1 MPRNH
6 ASEPKAILR
15 SWRAL
20 ICSRI
25 ELLIDLLGDV
35 DLSPGQIGQVDDH
48 EGILQGVGAQL
59 FHCLHVDDGLRQEGL
74 REPAADLHV
83 PLDHLAGLDGFDVLL
98 DAAEEAEEL
107 LQTAFKAIQRGDVL
121 GTLSARDSI
130 PVRTSGLHE
139 LGDAALL
146 GRARLYP
153 ERHLVKLEQ
162 VLGRRGA
169 DVDIG
174 LHAEGLARQIGVH
187 EQVHRARQH
196 RRGGEL
202 RLLRAVELVDVSG
215 QRIDLRASC
224 EPTHND
230 LAGRD
235 LLSQGQHLL
244 VVVLVHVGLL
254 VGVPV
259 HDREAIGDVD
269 DATLADPA
277 KQGADDTLGTLWSAH
292 KGIQDLQHRD
302 GVHAAAE
309 GLLDAALLDLR
320 RDVEV
325 PGRHDFAVL
334 GGKPPHGC
342 GSRHDR

>member
-202 RLLRAVELVDVSG
+202 RLLGAIKLVDVG
-215 QRIDLRASC
+215 RQRVDLGSRG
-224 EPTHND
+224 EPSDNN
-230 LAGRD
+230 LARRH
-235 LLSQGQHLL
+235 LLPQRQHLL
-244 VVVLVHVGLL
+244 VVVLIHEGLL
-254 VGVPV
+254 IGVPM
-259 HDREAIGDVD
+259 HDREAVGDVD
-269 DATLADPA
+269 DAALADPA
-277 KQGADDTLGTLWSAH
+277 QQCADDSLGALGPADE
-292 KGIQDLQHRD
+292 GVEDLEHSD